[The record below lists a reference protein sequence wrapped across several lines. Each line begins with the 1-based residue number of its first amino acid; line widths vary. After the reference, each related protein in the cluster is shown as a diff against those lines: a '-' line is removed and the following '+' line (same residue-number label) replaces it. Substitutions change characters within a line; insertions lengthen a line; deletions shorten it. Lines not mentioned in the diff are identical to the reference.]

1 MTPHDF
7 VAWCLHSPRRLA
19 AVLVAVAAFG
29 GVGLVLLPDDT
40 QLAPASRQPSRA
52 EAAPVARADPPAP
65 SRVTSTHGEPRPA
78 WSGVRRAAQAFL
90 TAYLAPSEARA
101 RVSNH
106 DDLKEWVTPTLWR
119 GLRLTDPASLPTG
132 VVASLEP
139 VALGAFGAE
148 VRAVLRG
155 QSALELT
162 LVEYDGGWRVADV
175 QPGERKP

>member
-7 VAWCLHSPRRLA
+7 VAWCLHSPKRLA
-19 AVLVAVAAFG
+19 AVLVAVAVFG
-29 GVGLVLLPDDT
+29 AVALTLLTDDT
-40 QLAPASRQPSRA
+40 NVAPASRQPSRA
-52 EAAPVARADPPAP
+52 QAAPVARADPPAP
-65 SRVTSTHGEPRPA
+65 SPATSTHGEPPPA
-78 WSGVRRAAQAFL
+78 WSEVRRAAQAFL
-90 TAYLAPSEARA
+90 TAYLIPSEARP
-101 RVSNH
+101 RVSTH
-106 DDLKEWVTPTLWR
+106 HDLKDWVTPTLWR
-119 GLRLTDPASLPTG
+119 GLRLTDPASYPTG

-162 LVEYDGGWRVADV
+162 LVEYEGGWRVADV